1 MIDLKSMLEHEKAQ
15 DVILFLSGRKPE
27 GISHPQLDGYYSMYG
42 SHLISNVELIY
53 LVKKMC
59 ENGLISSNGKG
70 GYRKGSNWELP
81 KFASEKKYGIK

>member
-1 MIDLKSMLEHEKAQ
+1 
-15 DVILFLSGRKPE
+15 
-27 GISHPQLDGYYSMYG
+27 MYG